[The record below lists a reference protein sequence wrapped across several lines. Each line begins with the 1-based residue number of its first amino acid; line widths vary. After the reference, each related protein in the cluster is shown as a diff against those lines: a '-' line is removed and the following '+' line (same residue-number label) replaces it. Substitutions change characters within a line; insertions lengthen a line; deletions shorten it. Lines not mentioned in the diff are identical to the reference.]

1 MRKNEMQCDKCRNEA
16 VIFQSYSGR
25 HLCGRHLVLDIEAR
39 AKRTIRSHRWMSP
52 GDHIAVVVTG
62 DRKSAALLRF
72 LKKLTAGR
80 HDIRLSAM
88 PVSTGMDTLTTTM
101 RVAESLRVPCIEI
114 SRSDRKGDPES
125 ASVTKLALAFTLD
138 DIAREVL
145 VQFVSGDAER
155 LVHPPSAGSSRGA
168 VICPF
173 IAVPSDE
180 VDRYWDGEGTGIDL
194 LPCTPA
200 RDPLFFDAEALFR
213 DYNRRHPATG
223 HALLNIAEEL
233 SSCRAVDIAVAAI
246 GRDWSFPRGILTE
259 VTGIGT

>member
-1 MRKNEMQCDKCRNEA
+1 MQCDKCRNEA
-16 VIFQSYSGR
+16 VFFQSYSGR
-25 HLCGRHLVLDIEAR
+25 HLCSRHLVLDIEAR
-39 AKRTIRSHRWMSP
+39 AKHSIRSHRWMSP
-52 GDHIAVVVTG
+52 GDHIAVVVSG
-62 DRKSAALLRF
+62 DRKSAALLCF
-72 LKKLTAGR
+72 LEKLTAGR
-80 HDIRLSAM
+80 HDIRLSAL
-88 PVSTGMDTLTTTM
+88 PVSTGTDDLATAI

-114 SRSDRKGDPES
+114 PRPDRTGDPES
-125 ASVTKLALAFTLD
+125 NSVTKLALAFTLD

-155 LVHPPSAGSSRGA
+155 LIHPPSAGSSRGP

-180 VDRYWDGEGTGIDL
+180 VDSYWDHEGTGIDL

-223 HALLNIAEEL
+223 HALLNLAEEL
-233 SSCRAVDIAVAAI
+233 SSCRAAEIAAATI
-246 GRDWSFPRGILTE
+246 GRDGSFPRGILTE
-259 VTGIGT
+259 VTGNGT

>member
-1 MRKNEMQCDKCRNEA
+1 MQCDKCRNEA
-16 VIFQSYSGR
+16 VFFQSYSGR
-25 HLCGRHLVLDIEAR
+25 HLCSRHLVLDIEAR
-39 AKRTIRSHRWMSP
+39 AKRSIRSHRWMIP

-62 DRKSAALLRF
+62 DRKSAALLCF
-72 LKKLTAGR
+72 LERLTAGR

-88 PVSTGMDTLTTTM
+88 PVSTGTDSLATTM
-101 RVAESLRVPCIEI
+101 RVAESLYVPCIEI
-114 SRSDRKGDPES
+114 PRSDRKGDPES
-125 ASVTKLALAFTLD
+125 DNVTKLALAFTLD

-155 LVHPPSAGSSRGA
+155 LIHPPSAGSSRKA

-180 VDRYWDGEGTGIDL
+180 VDRYWDCEGTGIDL
-194 LPCTPA
+194 LPCAPA

-223 HALLNIAEEL
+223 HALLNFAEEL
-233 SSCRAVDIAVAAI
+233 SSCRATDIAAAAI

-259 VTGIGT
+259 VTGNGT